1 MGLISKMIQLGSA
14 TPTAREVT
22 ARSSELAGE
31 LVSRIDTARKTTV
44 GLGMLIVSDY
54 GKLTAADQHI
64 STDWA
69 SRPICTT

>member
-1 MGLISKMIQLGSA
+1 MMRPAAAAGQLDLMDDG
-14 TPTAREVT
+14 VDQQ
-22 ARSSELAGE
+22 
-31 LVSRIDTARKTTV
+31 V
-44 GLGMLIVSDY
+44 VSDY